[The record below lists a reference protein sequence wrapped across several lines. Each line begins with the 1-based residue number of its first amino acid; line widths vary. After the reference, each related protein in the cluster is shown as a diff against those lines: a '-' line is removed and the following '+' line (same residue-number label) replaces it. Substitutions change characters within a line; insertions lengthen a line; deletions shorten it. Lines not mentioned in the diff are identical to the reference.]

1 MKGSISVRKM
11 IANVVK
17 AGYKT
22 ASAPE
27 ARAGAGRR
35 FFLGV
40 VAALVLVLAD
50 FGAARATVPVAPGF
64 QLLTQ
69 GRGVKVYRKTYSTG
83 SPDYVTVV
91 DLRYATL
98 QSFTGWPAAYS
109 TVERRSLATHWG
121 NAVAQNTSTRKA
133 MVALNG
139 TFFDTNATPYTG
151 IAFGLK
157 ANWWN
162 MSTGYA
168 VGKEYPGLIRTFAY
182 NSSFGSS
189 SIQPYDSN
197 MFNAGIPDI
206 VGGLDPSAD
215 KSKGSFIG
223 RTFVGVRD
231 DDGNGHSET
240 VVFFS
245 SAMASQAWAV
255 NVLSGFG
262 TGSKMM
268 LDGGGSTGLI
278 VNGTQYIKP
287 TRTLPQVFIV
297 SAGK

>member
-1 MKGSISVRKM
+1 LS
-11 IANVVK
+11 
-17 AGYKT
+17 
-22 ASAPE
+22 
-27 ARAGAGRR
+27 
-35 FFLGV
+35 V
-40 VAALVLVLAD
+40 VAALVVVLACSV
-50 FGAARATVPVAPGF
+50 GARATVPVPSDF

-69 GRGVKVYRKTYSTG
+69 GRGVKVYRKTYPSG
-83 SPDYVTVV
+83 APDYVTVV
-91 DLRYATL
+91 DLRYATI
-98 QSFTGWPAAYS
+98 QSYTGWARPDG
-109 TVERRSLATHWG
+109 TVERRSLATHWS
-121 NAVAQNTSTRKA
+121 NAVAQSNSSRQA

-139 TFFDTNATPYTG
+139 TFFATDATPYTG

-168 VGKEYPGLIRTFAY
+168 VGKEFPGLIRTFTY
-182 NSSFGSS
+182 DSSFGSS
-189 SIQPYDSN
+189 SIQAYDRN
-197 MFNAGIPDI
+197 IFNAGIPDI
-206 VGGLDPSAD
+206 VGGLDPTAD
-215 KSKGSFIG
+215 KDKNNFIG

-231 DDGNGHSET
+231 DNGDGHSET

-245 SAMASQAWAV
+245 SATASQAWAV

-278 VNGTQYIKP
+278 VGGTQYIKP
-287 TRTLPQVFIV
+287 IRTLPQVFIV